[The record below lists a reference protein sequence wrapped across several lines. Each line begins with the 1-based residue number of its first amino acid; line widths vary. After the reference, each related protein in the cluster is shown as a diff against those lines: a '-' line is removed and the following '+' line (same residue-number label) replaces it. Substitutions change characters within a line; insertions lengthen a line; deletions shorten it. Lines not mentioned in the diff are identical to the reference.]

1 MNQQDATAKLLS
13 SLVQFNFFS
22 DGCTYIVDQEGKV
35 GLLAAF
41 ILTHVLLSVA
51 VEFGG
56 LALLVRVV
64 LLFVDEHG
72 LARLR

>member
-1 MNQQDATAKLLS
+1 MRHHDILFLS
-13 SLVQFNFFS
+13 SLAQFDLFLFF
-22 DGCTYIVDQEGKV
+22 GCTYIVDQEGKV
-35 GLLAAF
+35 GLLGAF

-51 VEFGG
+51 VEFCG

-72 LARLR
+72 LACLR